1 VNRSA
6 RYRARRASSAR
17 RAPGSGLEPVSEHAG
32 RCPDWPLPSPVVTQS
47 QPVGRQMRARY
58 AFGGA
63 VVELARTAPLEDGED
78 VLLHGAMR
86 LRGVGVLPR
95 PVVLRLTPQRLT
107 VLAHYA
113 FQPDRLWD
121 LPRGSVQAVDL
132 VGRVLRIAWAPERPE
147 GRSVL
152 QLTGWTGRSALDGA
166 LRDAGAV
173 AEALTQ
179 WLHSPNGGR

>member
-1 VNRSA
+1 
-6 RYRARRASSAR
+6 
-17 RAPGSGLEPVSEHAG
+17 
-32 RCPDWPLPSPVVTQS
+32 
-47 QPVGRQMRARY
+47 MKARY

-63 VVELARTAPLEDGED
+63 AVELAKTSPLEDDED

-95 PVVLRLTPQRLT
+95 PVALRLTPQRLT

-113 FQPDRLWD
+113 FRPDRLWD

-132 VGRVLRIAWAPERPE
+132 VSKVLRIAWALERPE

-152 QLTGWTGRSALDGA
+152 QLTSWTGRSAVDRA

-179 WLHSPNGGR
+179 WLHAPDGTG